1 MLEFRYPR
9 EGDYLLLNAEGSKK
23 KLNRLMIDQ
32 KIPKDY
38 RDKMWV
44 LAEGSH
50 VLWIPEMGRTSVYY
64 YITDK
69 TTEVIGMTL
78 EKN

>member
-1 MLEFRYPR
+1 
-9 EGDYLLLNAEGSKK
+9 
-23 KLNRLMIDQ
+23 MIDQ